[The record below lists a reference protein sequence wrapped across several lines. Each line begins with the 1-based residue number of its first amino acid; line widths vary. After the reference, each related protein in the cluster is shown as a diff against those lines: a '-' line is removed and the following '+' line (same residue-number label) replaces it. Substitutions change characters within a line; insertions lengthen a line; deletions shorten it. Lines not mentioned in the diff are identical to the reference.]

1 MAKDLFLLNDLFDFD
16 RKFYTF
22 VRPEK
27 DMMPYTIINK
37 ENQTILIHN
46 VVGINKEDL
55 KISIKTENGEKIL
68 YIVGQ
73 TKDKISGNNYE
84 INSRFKIKGDSAKEY
99 PRLPEVNEEDLYNI
113 PQDLLKNM
121 IKWRYE

>member
-1 MAKDLFLLNDLFDFD
+1 MAKDLFLLDDLFDFD

-37 ENQTILIHN
+37 ENQTTLIHD

-68 YIVGQ
+68 YIAGQ
-73 TKDKISGNNYE
+73 TKDKVSGSNYE
-84 INSRFKIKGDSAKEY
+84 INSRFKIKAHSIKDIECECTNGLLYVTISYDK
-99 PRLPEVNEEDLYNI
+99 PEEEE
-113 PQDLLKNM
+113 
-121 IKWRYE
+121 IKIK

>member
-37 ENQTILIHN
+37 
-46 VVGINKEDL
+46 
-55 KISIKTENGEKIL
+55 
-68 YIVGQ
+68 
-73 TKDKISGNNYE
+73 
-84 INSRFKIKGDSAKEY
+84 
-99 PRLPEVNEEDLYNI
+99 
-113 PQDLLKNM
+113 
-121 IKWRYE
+121 

>member
-46 VVGINKEDL
+46 VIGINKEDL

-68 YIVGQ
+68 YISGQ
-73 TKDKISGNNYE
+73 TKDNISGNNYE
-84 INSRFKIKGDSAKEY
+84 VNSRFKIKAQSIKNIECECANGLLYVTISYNEPEEKEI
-99 PRLPEVNEEDLYNI
+99 E
-113 PQDLLKNM
+113 
-121 IKWRYE
+121 IK